1 MIDPQ
6 DYQIN
11 DVSQL
16 HSPGLVLFRELLEH
30 NLAESIRL
38 CGGPTRWRPH
48 VKTHKTREI
57 VRRQMELDVHKHKCA
72 TIAEAEMLAEEKVSE
87 VLIAYPMV
95 GPNVARLSKLI
106 DRFPQTRFATLID
119 HPDVADQIGRIL
131 ESNGQSV
138 EALLDLNAGMDR
150 TGIALNQ
157 QAIELYEMISSTPG
171 LKAGGLHW
179 YDGQHRQPDL
189 RERKIAV
196 LSGWEQFLDF
206 RDKLLMSGLDVPR
219 VVAAGTGSFS
229 ILSETEEPGLELSP
243 GTTSLYDADC
253 NEKFPELNFKP
264 AVAILTRVVSHS
276 GSTRMTLDVGHKSCA
291 ADQPAGKRLYFPAI
305 PDAKEV
311 QHTEEHLVIETSAA
325 HRYRIGDHFFA
336 ISRHICPTMNLY
348 QSVAVIQNRQ
358 PTTNWLVAARQRQLS
373 I

>member
-1 MIDPQ
+1 MIDPA

-11 DVSQL
+11 DVSLL

-30 NLAESIRL
+30 NLGESIRL
-38 CGGPTRWRPH
+38 CGGPSRWRPH

-57 VRRQMELDVHKHKCA
+57 VRRQLELGVHKHKCA

-106 DRFPQTRFATLID
+106 DRFPETRFATLID
-119 HPDVADQIGRIL
+119 HSDVADQIGRFL
-131 ESNGQSV
+131 EANGQSV

-196 LSGWEQFLDF
+196 LAGWEQFLHF
-206 RDKLLMSGLDVPR
+206 RDKLLMSGLEVPR
-219 VVAAGTGSFS
+219 IVAAGTGSFA
-229 ILSETEEPGLELSP
+229 ILAETEEPGLELSP
-243 GTTSLYDADC
+243 GTTTLYDADC

-264 AVAILTRVVSHS
+264 AVAILTRVISHS
-276 GSTRMTLDVGHKSCA
+276 GSTRMTLDVGHKACA
-291 ADQPAGKRLYFPAI
+291 ADQPAGKRLYFPTLQ
-305 PDAKEV
+305 DAKEV

-325 HRYRIGDHFFA
+325 HRFRIGDHFFA
-336 ISRHICPTMNLY
+336 ISRHICPTMNIHSDVWVVSNNEVVEKW
-348 QSVAVIQNRQ
+348 QVK
-358 PTTNWLVAARQRQLS
+358 ARAR
-373 I
+373 